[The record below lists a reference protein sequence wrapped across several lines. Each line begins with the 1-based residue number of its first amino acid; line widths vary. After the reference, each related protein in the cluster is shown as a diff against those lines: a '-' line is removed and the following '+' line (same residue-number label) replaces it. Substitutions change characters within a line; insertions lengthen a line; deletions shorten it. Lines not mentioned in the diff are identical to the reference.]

1 MIDFL
6 KYRYICFGFFLLV
19 LGAAVGGYWYNYQ
32 KHGSGFNYS
41 VDFTGGTELRIKF
54 AKLVSAEKIYHIL
67 EQDDKFKGIG
77 IHELDNN
84 QVLIR
89 VQEFEGDSQGIGG
102 RIAASLQQNLTDNQV
117 ELLRVDSVGSSV
129 GGSLRADSIKAI
141 LIALLLMLIYVAIR
155 FKFLFAIGS
164 VIALFH
170 DVLFILA
177 FFLITHR
184 EISMDVIGAILMVL
198 GYSMNDTIV
207 IFSRIRENLKK
218 MTGESMAVVIN
229 TSINQTL
236 RRTTLTSSATAL
248 VVCSLMVFGGE
259 MLRGLSIALLL
270 GIIIGTYS
278 SIFIASPIMLLFYK
292 NKKA

>member
-6 KYRYICFGFFLLV
+6 KYRYICFGFFLIILA
-19 LGAAVGGYWYNYQ
+19 AAVGGYWYNYQ
-32 KHGSGFNYS
+32 KHGSGFKYS
-41 VDFTGGTELRIKF
+41 VDFTGGTQVLVKF
-54 AKLVSAEKIYHIL
+54 TKPVLAESIHHIL
-67 EQDDKFKGIG
+67 DKNDKLKGVEVR
-77 IHELDNN
+77 ELGDN
-84 QVLIR
+84 QALIR
-89 VQEFEGDSQGIGG
+89 AQGFEGDSQGIGG
-102 RIAASLQQNLTDNQV
+102 RITAELQQNLTDNQV

-129 GGSLRADSIKAI
+129 GGSLRRDSVKAV

-155 FKFLFAIGS
+155 FKFLFAIGT

-170 DVLFILA
+170 DLLFILA

-218 MTGESMAVVIN
+218 MTGSSMAVVIN

-248 VVCSLMVFGGE
+248 VVCSLMIFGGE

-278 SIFIASPIMLLFYK
+278 SIFIASPVMLLFYK

>member
-54 AKLVSAEKIYHIL
+54 AKLVSAEKIHHIL